1 MTGSAAASREEGP
14 MDGASRETGAGGT
27 GAARRVWEWVKV
39 AATAFLFFVVLRGF
53 VVEAF
58 RIPTSSMEDTL
69 LVGDFL
75 LVSKVAY
82 GARVPGTDWRLP
94 GLGRP
99 EVGDVVVFR
108 PPASADRG
116 GGARYVK
123 RVVAG
128 PGDTVAMRSGRLH
141 RNGRPVEEPY
151 ARRGLGDGLH
161 SPRFRWQE
169 AYLLPGARPAGDYRP
184 TSDDWGPLRV
194 PRDSV
199 FVLGD
204 NRATSE
210 DSRYWGFVP
219 RGAVTGE
226 PLFVYWSR
234 RPDGPGARPWLERVR
249 WRRMFSAVR

>member
-1 MTGSAAASREEGP
+1 
-14 MDGASRETGAGGT
+14 MDGASREAGAGGE
-27 GAARRVWEWVKV
+27 AMPRRAWEWVKV
-39 AATAFLFFVVLRGF
+39 AATAFLFFLVLRIF

-82 GARVPGTDWRLP
+82 GARVPGTGWRLP
-94 GLGRP
+94 GLGGP
-99 EVGDVVVFR
+99 DVGDVVVFR
-108 PPASADRG
+108 PPASAGRR

-128 PGDTVAMRSGRLH
+128 PGDTVAMRSGRLR
-141 RNGRPVEEPY
+141 RNGRRVGEPY
-151 ARRGLGDGLH
+151 ARRDRGGGSVH
-161 SPRFRWQE
+161 GPPVGRGSRFGWQE
-169 AYLLPGARPAGDYRP
+169 AHLLPDARAGAYRATP
-184 TSDDWGPLRV
+184 DDWGPLRV
-194 PRDSV
+194 PEDSV

-204 NRATSE
+204 NRAASE

-219 RGAVTGE
+219 REAATGE

-234 RPDGPGARPWLERVR
+234 RPDGPGSRPWVERVR
-249 WRRMFSAVR
+249 WRRIFSAVR

>member
-1 MTGSAAASREEGP
+1 MVDAREREA
-14 MDGASRETGAGGT
+14 DGGAT
-27 GAARRVWEWVKV
+27 APRRAWEWVKV

-58 RIPTSSMEDTL
+58 RIPTPSMEDTL
-69 LVGDFL
+69 LPGDFL
-75 LVSKVAY
+75 LASKVAY
-82 GARVPGTDWRLP
+82 GARVPGTGWRLP

-108 PPASADRG
+108 PPASAGRR

-128 PGDTVAMRSGRLH
+128 PGDTVAMRSGRLV

-151 ARRGLGDGLH
+151 ARRGGADGADPD
-161 SPRFRWQE
+161 PRFRWQE
-169 AYLLPGARPAGDYRP
+169 AYLLPEARRAGDYRP
-184 TSDDWGPLRV
+184 TSGDWGPLRV
-194 PRDSV
+194 PEDSL

-204 NRATSE
+204 NRAASE

-219 RGAVTGE
+219 RAAVTGE

-234 RPDGPGARPWLERVR
+234 RADGPGERPWLERVR
-249 WRRMFSAVR
+249 WRRIFSSVR